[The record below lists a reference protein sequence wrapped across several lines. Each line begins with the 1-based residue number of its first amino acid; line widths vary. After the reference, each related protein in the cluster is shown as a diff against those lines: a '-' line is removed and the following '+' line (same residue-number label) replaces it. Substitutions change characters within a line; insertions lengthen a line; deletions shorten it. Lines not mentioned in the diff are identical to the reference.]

1 MAFWNKKKKDEEES
15 TKPSSSTDSAPTSRA
30 ARALRDLFNATVQGQ
45 QKAVQADQ
53 AVARETNRQV
63 TTAARNIIDATT
75 RGQQAATRAD
85 QAVAGAQNKKL
96 ADAAAGLYSAYQQQ
110 QERAAREQMARQS
123 AQMQAP
129 TQRAQDAA
137 AGLYSAYL
145 NQQQSGMPMIQAPTP
160 RAADA
165 ASALRSIT
173 APRRQNS
180 EPAERDDG
188 ILANLFRQQAGE
200 MAAQDR
206 VREGMVD
213 NAMKAGSAVFNFV
226 PNRLATGFNLSDE
239 EQMRNQLR
247 SAGFSDSAIDD
258 MIARGEVNPT
268 ARYDRT
274 EGDSFFGK
282 ATANYNIGELSQQAD
297 ILIGQGIITGN
308 REFLERGNEL
318 RRRAAEYSARNEE
331 ALNHDSGMLGNM
343 LAENMAQ
350 YAPQA
355 TYQQLAAAPFQPL
368 SLLGDK
374 GEAVAQALGSGSL
387 SYTTMAGGAYA
398 NLVDKGV
405 DPEKAARLAKDEAA
419 VSAAIEMGDTFMD
432 WAFGPAK
439 NLNPFAGVGEKMA
452 RSTMG
457 RVAMGMGR
465 YALNVGQETAE
476 EALQEIVSIANERR
490 AADGNAEGGILE
502 LLGYVM
508 DEAKETMP
516 ELYDALKGAGVT
528 ERAERVAE
536 AGKGGAVIAAFM
548 GLLGEAGGAINASR
562 NRAQANRYLD
572 SIVENTDSGEIRTMS
587 DGELNDAAEAAREL
601 NRADAAEIFENERA
615 RRNKQAAGTAPAA
628 EPEMSSLERTRQ
640 AMERFYEQQENDA
653 ANYDA
658 FIGTDG
664 NPVLWN
670 TTDQRHAALLNG
682 RGGLNAAINDGYIRI
697 KRGEGIELAV
707 DNGVLS
713 PQQAQ
718 AIRKLVDGFTG
729 NTFRVDMD
737 VMAGDDTQTIGA
749 LEFEGA
755 DIDVRRIVDAINR
768 EIRRNSQQ
776 NRTNENAMATAE
788 TGKLGRR

>member
-1 MAFWNKKKKDEEES
+1 
-15 TKPSSSTDSAPTSRA
+15 
-30 ARALRDLFNATVQGQ
+30 
-45 QKAVQADQ
+45 
-53 AVARETNRQV
+53 
-63 TTAARNIIDATT
+63 
-75 RGQQAATRAD
+75 
-85 QAVAGAQNKKL
+85 
-96 ADAAAGLYSAYQQQ
+96 
-110 QERAAREQMARQS
+110 
-123 AQMQAP
+123 MQAP

-439 NLNPFAGVGEKMA
+439 N
-452 RSTMG
+452 RS
-457 RVAMGMGR
+457 
-465 YALNVGQETAE
+465 E
-476 EALQEIVSIANERR
+476 ERR
-490 AADGNAEGGILE
+490 VG
-502 LLGYVM
+502 
-508 DEAKETMP
+508 KEC
-516 ELYDALKGAGVT
+516 
-528 ERAERVAE
+528 R
-536 AGKGGAVIAAFM
+536 
-548 GLLGEAGGAINASR
+548 SR
-562 NRAQANRYLD
+562 
-572 SIVENTDSGEIRTMS
+572 
-587 DGELNDAAEAAREL
+587 
-601 NRADAAEIFENERA
+601 
-615 RRNKQAAGTAPAA
+615 
-628 EPEMSSLERTRQ
+628 
-640 AMERFYEQQENDA
+640 
-653 ANYDA
+653 
-658 FIGTDG
+658 
-664 NPVLWN
+664 W
-670 TTDQRHAALLNG
+670 
-682 RGGLNAAINDGYIRI
+682 
-697 KRGEGIELAV
+697 
-707 DNGVLS
+707 S
-713 PQQAQ
+713 PYQ
-718 AIRKLVDGFTG
+718 
-729 NTFRVDMD
+729 
-737 VMAGDDTQTIGA
+737 
-749 LEFEGA
+749 
-755 DIDVRRIVDAINR
+755 
-768 EIRRNSQQ
+768 
-776 NRTNENAMATAE
+776 
-788 TGKLGRR
+788 